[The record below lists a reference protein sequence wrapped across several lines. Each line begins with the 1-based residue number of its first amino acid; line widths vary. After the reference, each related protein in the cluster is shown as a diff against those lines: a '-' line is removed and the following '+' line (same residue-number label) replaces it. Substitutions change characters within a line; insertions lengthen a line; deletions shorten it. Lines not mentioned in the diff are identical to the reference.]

1 MLTFLMMLSN
11 YTPAHTAF
19 TILLQAPDM
28 RMNLLVICQCPFT
41 EVQLGIILPSC
52 STDGRHKILPAS
64 IVLQFLEIDVVMVVV
79 FEFNNG
85 QVKFY
90 FSAKLFQLLC

>member
-1 MLTFLMMLSN
+1 MLTFLVMLSN
-11 YTPAHTAF
+11 HIPAHTAF

-28 RMNLLVICQCPFT
+28 RMIILVICQCPFT

-64 IVLQFLEIDVVMVVV
+64 IVLQFLEIDVVWLSV

-85 QVKFY
+85 
-90 FSAKLFQLLC
+90 